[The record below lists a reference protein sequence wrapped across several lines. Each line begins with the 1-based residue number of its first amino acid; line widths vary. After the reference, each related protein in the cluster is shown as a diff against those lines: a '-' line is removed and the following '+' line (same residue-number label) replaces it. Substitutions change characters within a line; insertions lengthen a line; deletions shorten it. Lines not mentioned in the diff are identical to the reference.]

1 MRVLV
6 VEDEASL
13 AASLRRGLEA
23 DGFAVDVA
31 LDGTDGLWRAQEVSY
46 DAIVLDIMLP
56 GVNGFEICRRLRAD
70 DIWTPILMLTAKDG
84 ALDESEALDTG
95 ADDYLTKP
103 FSHIVLVAHLRAL
116 MRRGARERP
125 AVLSAGE
132 LCVDPARGR
141 FGKVEGHHGADR
153 HPGHGDR
160 HVAGKARLRSAV
172 ERHVPAGDQPA
183 TCRHAAGELRV
194 DPASRRCWRADTEI
208 RLTPRELSVLE
219 FLVRRAGDVVSKRD
233 ILDHVWDDDF
243 EGDPNI
249 IEVYIRYLRKK
260 IDLPFGRRAIETV
273 RGSGYRL
280 ATDGG

>member
-6 VEDEASL
+6 VEDEDRL
-13 AASLRRGLEA
+13 AASLRRGLQA

-31 LDGTDGLWRAQEVSY
+31 LNGTDGLWMAQEGAY

-56 GVNGFEICRRLRAD
+56 GLNGFLVCRRLREA

-84 ALDESEALDTG
+84 ELDEAEALDTG

-103 FSHIVLVAHLRAL
+103 FSHLVLVAHLRAL

-125 AVLSAGE
+125 AVLT
-132 LCVDPARGR
+132 
-141 FGKVEGHHGADR
+141 
-153 HPGHGDR
+153 
-160 HVAGKARLRSAV
+160 
-172 ERHVPAGDQPA
+172 AGD
-183 TCRHAAGELRV
+183 LRV
-194 DPASRRCWRADTEI
+194 DPAGRRCWRGDVEI
-208 RLTPRELSVLE
+208 PLTARELSVLE
-219 FLVRRAGDVVSKRD
+219 FLIRQAGQVVSKRE

-260 IDLPFGRRAIETV
+260 IDLPFGRHAIDTV
-273 RGSGYRL
+273 RGSGYRV
-280 ATDGG
+280 AADGG

>member
-132 LCVDPARGR
+132 L
-141 FGKVEGHHGADR
+141 
-153 HPGHGDR
+153 
-160 HVAGKARLRSAV
+160 
-172 ERHVPAGDQPA
+172 
-183 TCRHAAGELRV
+183 RV